1 MWPLR
6 CHMSSVV
13 ELDWNNSAVFLF
25 YTLFSLLLLL
35 SLPSTQ
41 LLGYEEKHQNHRS
54 VENEPT
60 GAHGPSGAAHHWTF
74 SMWLPLFPHLSSSP
88 PSLLGKLEIG
98 VKVYTVPHAARWHCL
113 PVYLQSHGRKIKK
126 KREGDIEERE
136 KKKHRNEERGGWFGM
151 RGTWRPDNHLFCSP
165 PPARC
170 LLNHHLLQR
179 EREKEGCSVMQEGGS
194 KRVWKKRVKRKN
206 RSR

>member
-13 ELDWNNSAVFLF
+13 EWDWNNSAVFLL
-25 YTLFSLLLLL
+25 YSLFSLLLLL

-74 SMWLPLFPHLSSSP
+74 SMWLPLFLHLSSSP

-126 KREGDIEERE
+126 KWRGIEERE
-136 KKKHRNEERGGWFGM
+136 KKNIETEREVVDLGCAAREGQITIFSAALL
-151 RGTWRPDNHLFCSP
+151 RRAVCSIIIY
-165 PPARC
+165 C
-170 LLNHHLLQR
+170 R
-179 EREKEGCSVMQEGGS
+179 EREREEGCSVMQEGGS
-194 KRVWKKRVKRKN
+194 KGVWKKRVKREK
-206 RSR
+206 SL